1 MFRQDYHWWWRSF
14 LTSGCTAFYLFGY
27 CVHYFL
33 TKLEIEG
40 AASTFLY
47 LGYTS
52 VMVFL
57 FFLLTGKCKDDIYF
71 NETNLNEER
80 VWVAK
85 NSIFSLDD
93 FGFF

>member
-1 MFRQDYHWWWRSF
+1 M
-14 LTSGCTAFYLFGY
+14 TSGCTAFYLFGY

-71 NETNLNEER
+71 NEKLE
-80 VWVAK
+80 
-85 NSIFSLDD
+85 
-93 FGFF
+93 